1 MEDFKVDLGMASTKA
16 RWERRKEMNE
26 YRDLSAQDKELR
38 EEEEARER
46 SLFDPLIGEID
57 LTKRKQQK
65 TAGSISPSLSLVQDE
80 ANINVRE
87 QTYQSIFNLSKAEIT
102 GLTKFEKR
110 VDNGNGTIMI
120 TETDE
125 SGKLAILLME
135 AYME

>member
-65 TAGSISPSLSLVQDE
+65 TAGSISPSLS
-80 ANINVRE
+80 
-87 QTYQSIFNLSKAEIT
+87 QSRMRPTSMSGNKPIRVFFNLSKAEIT
-102 GLTKFEKR
+102 GLTKFEK
-110 VDNGNGTIMI
+110 
-120 TETDE
+120 
-125 SGKLAILLME
+125 
-135 AYME
+135 